1 MCQNG
6 KWLVEVFFTEVL
18 LIIAIKKVQ
27 EFSILLYQVS
37 HLKPTTLMHSKT
49 FKSDFLG
56 IEVTFTNQSSNLLK
70 IENRVNVTLAI
81 AVHKFIT

>member
-1 MCQNG
+1 
-6 KWLVEVFFTEVL
+6 
-18 LIIAIKKVQ
+18 
-27 EFSILLYQVS
+27 
-37 HLKPTTLMHSKT
+37 MHSKT